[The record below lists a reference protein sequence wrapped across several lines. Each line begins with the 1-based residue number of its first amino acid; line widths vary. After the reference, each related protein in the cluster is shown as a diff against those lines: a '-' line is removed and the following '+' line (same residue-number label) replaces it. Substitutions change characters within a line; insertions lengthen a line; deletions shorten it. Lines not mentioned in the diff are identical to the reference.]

1 MFYEEIITFL
11 TSKGLSEL
19 VSQGLATLIIV
30 ASISLVVIV
39 INFITKKIRLKFI
52 FSPFCFLLLTFA
64 GCKNN
69 NSELTNA
76 EKQNI
81 DIQISELVMES
92 ERLLRGSDRP
102 YLF

>member
-1 MFYEEIITFL
+1 ME
-11 TSKGLSEL
+11 
-19 VSQGLATLIIV
+19 
-30 ASISLVVIV
+30 
-39 INFITKKIRLKFI
+39 NIR
-52 FSPFCFLLLTFA
+52 
-64 GCKNN
+64 NN

>member
-1 MFYEEIITFL
+1 ML
-11 TSKGLSEL
+11 CSSGRKS
-19 VSQGLATLIIV
+19 
-30 ASISLVVIV
+30 SISSIPREAKRFAVSRHTRAVSRSIGKLE
-39 INFITKKIRLKFI
+39 NIR
-52 FSPFCFLLLTFA
+52 
-64 GCKNN
+64 NN

>member
-1 MFYEEIITFL
+1 M
-11 TSKGLSEL
+11 
-19 VSQGLATLIIV
+19 
-30 ASISLVVIV
+30 SIKTE
-39 INFITKKIRLKFI
+39 NIR
-52 FSPFCFLLLTFA
+52 
-64 GCKNN
+64 NN